1 MINAYYKAN
10 KGSLIFNKKVLSC
23 SRSGIYTDLHI
34 KMNQDNSGWHKGRA
48 GLNQE
53 AAAQETVSVP
63 VPEVHHGRKPD
74 ERHKDVMEDNEW
86 TVRQELLNLP
96 LADGDLVF
104 GQSGVDKIHRNAIVE
119 KVRHSEDQVIIKN
132 IESVVHDVSIAL
144 AVD

>member
-1 MINAYYKAN
+1 M
-10 KGSLIFNKKVLSC
+10 
-23 SRSGIYTDLHI
+23 
-34 KMNQDNSGWHKGRA
+34 
-48 GLNQE
+48 
-53 AAAQETVSVP
+53 
-63 VPEVHHGRKPD
+63 
-74 ERHKDVMEDNEW
+74 MEDNEW